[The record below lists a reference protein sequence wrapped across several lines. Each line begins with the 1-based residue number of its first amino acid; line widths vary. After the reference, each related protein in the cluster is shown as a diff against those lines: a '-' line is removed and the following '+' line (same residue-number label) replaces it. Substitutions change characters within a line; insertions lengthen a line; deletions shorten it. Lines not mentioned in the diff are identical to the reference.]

1 VHVTTV
7 PVTGEFPRG
16 AKLQIAGHRYPQA
29 ENQGFPGTRPPPQ
42 GVGMKS
48 TNEQDRPLLISSRL
62 SLIDEV
68 VRLASSS
75 ALEVHVAADIGSAL
89 SHWFTAPLV
98 IVGSDALVD
107 EIPGRRARVIVVH
120 DCDSSRNNDDAADT
134 AVQRDVWRFAVE
146 LGAEHVVEL
155 PDGQRWLLDAFR
167 ECAEGPVRGGVVVPV
182 LAGSGGVGASTLCA
196 NLAVVGSQLG
206 ARSLVVDADPW
217 GGGIDLLMGAE
228 EVTGAR
234 WPDLRQVSG
243 HLPAGHLEASLPR
256 VADVSILSCARDGN
270 GPDQGPSVETMA
282 AVLRSA
288 RRSHDLV
295 IVDCPSFD
303 GHLLSVVLEQA
314 SHAVLVVSDHVRP
327 TAAAAR
333 RNAWLRPR
341 VPRVLLVQAS
351 TPRGVTGE
359 DISHA
364 LGAEFHATLPFVP
377 SMTTRADDGE
387 LPALPKAYVHACRS
401 ILEEISKV
409 DRLRAA

>member
-1 VHVTTV
+1 MT
-7 PVTGEFPRG
+7 P
-16 AKLQIAGHRYPQA
+16 
-29 ENQGFPGTRPPPQ
+29 N
-42 GVGMKS
+42 
-48 TNEQDRPLLISSRL
+48 NEQDRPLLISASL
-62 SLIDEV
+62 PLIDEV

-75 ALEVHVAADIGSAL
+75 ALEVHVAADIGSA
-89 SHWFTAPLV
+89 STHWFTAPLV
-98 IVGSDALVD
+98 IVGSDAVVD

-120 DCDSSRNNDDAADT
+120 DSDSTSNNDDAADT
-134 AVQRDVWRFAVE
+134 ALQRDVWRFAVE

-155 PDGQRWLLDAFR
+155 PDGERWLLDAFR
-167 ECAEGPVRGGVVVPV
+167 ECAEGPVRGGVVLPV

-196 NLAVVGSQLG
+196 NLAVVGSRLG

-228 EVTGAR
+228 EATGAR

-295 IVDCPSFD
+295 LVDCPNVD
-303 GHLLSVVLEQA
+303 DDLLSVVLEQA
-314 SHAVLVVSDHVRP
+314 AHAVLVVSDHVRP

-333 RNAWLRPR
+333 RHAWLRPR

-351 TPRGVTGE
+351 TPRGVAGE

-364 LGAEFHATLPFVP
+364 LGAQFHATLPFVP

-387 LPALPKAYVHACRS
+387 LPALPKAYVQACRA
-401 ILEEISKV
+401 IIEEISSV